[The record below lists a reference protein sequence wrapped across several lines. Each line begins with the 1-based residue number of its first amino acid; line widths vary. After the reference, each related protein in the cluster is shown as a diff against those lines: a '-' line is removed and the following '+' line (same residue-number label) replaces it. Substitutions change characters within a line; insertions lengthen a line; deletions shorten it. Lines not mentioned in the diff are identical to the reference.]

1 MEIAHARLQDTATV
15 ATISNVCKWQSVE
28 PTAGHTNAAGCK
40 QDLDTL
46 NKYGVDW
53 HAHNLVRLI
62 SWAIVMSDD

>member
-28 PTAGHTNAAGCK
+28 PTAGHTDASGCK

-53 HAHNLVRLI
+53 HAHNLVRSI
-62 SWAIVMSDD
+62 SCAMRTTDD